1 VDVPTPSAN
10 LNGIAAAPDGAIW
23 FAETGAA
30 RVGRITDTGVEEFV
44 VGPSPRGVVVQPDGD
59 VWATVGGSG
68 AVVRLRDVPP
78 DTTAPTI
85 SIDSPAPG
93 SWTVLDNDSLAAD
106 YSCADDTDPAPSCAG
121 DVISGDPV
129 PDDTVGVHTFS
140 VHAEDAAGNAADA
153 SVEYLVFDEVDGS
166 LLEDSPARAGH
177 KLQLSLGMGLA
188 KHGPRPEVTA
198 VATPVVCDT
207 GATTGPAVAAN
218 VKVKVHPHGSLEL
231 KWDTDRSWGGCWTL
245 TLDLAQQGWDSAAT
259 FGPVAFEA
267 AKPPKSPKR

>member
-1 VDVPTPSAN
+1 
-10 LNGIAAAPDGAIW
+10 
-23 FAETGAA
+23 
-30 RVGRITDTGVEEFV
+30 
-44 VGPSPRGVVVQPDGD
+44 
-59 VWATVGGSG
+59 
-68 AVVRLRDVPP
+68 
-78 DTTAPTI
+78 
-85 SIDSPAPG
+85 
-93 SWTVLDNDSLAAD
+93 
-106 YSCADDTDPAPSCAG
+106 
-121 DVISGDPV
+121 VISGDPV

-188 KHGPRPEVTA
+188 KHGPRPEVAA
-198 VATPVVCDT
+198 VATPVDCDT
-207 GATTGPAVAAN
+207 GATTGAAVAAN